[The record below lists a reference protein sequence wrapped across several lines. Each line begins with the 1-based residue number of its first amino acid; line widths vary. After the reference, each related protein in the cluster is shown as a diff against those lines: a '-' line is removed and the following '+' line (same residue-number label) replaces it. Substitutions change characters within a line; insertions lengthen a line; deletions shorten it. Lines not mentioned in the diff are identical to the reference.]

1 MPRKEDAEAA
11 RGWQTMAETSSDEDA
26 EPEAHHY
33 YDGETKSLQILNKTK
48 SSLAPDLHTLFSL
61 PWQAKGKACGP
72 QASWQSLRASLVSGD
87 QSIDIVA

>member
-11 RGWQTMAETSSDEDA
+11 RGWQTMADTSSDEDA

-33 YDGETKSLQILNKTK
+33 YDGETKLLQILNKTK